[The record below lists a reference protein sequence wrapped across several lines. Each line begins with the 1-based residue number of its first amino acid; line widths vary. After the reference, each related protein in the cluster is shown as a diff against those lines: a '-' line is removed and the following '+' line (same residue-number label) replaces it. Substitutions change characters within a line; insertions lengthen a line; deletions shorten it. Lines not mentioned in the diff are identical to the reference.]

1 MISIFFCR
9 ARIKASE
16 VIVSTTSSGMVGI
29 DGLRVADEMLALID
43 VTVVDKLGREGVGG
57 LLDLPSLEKT
67 FKMTLRSLGI
77 VFVR

>member
-1 MISIFFCR
+1 
-9 ARIKASE
+9 
-16 VIVSTTSSGMVGI
+16 
-29 DGLRVADEMLALID
+29 
-43 VTVVDKLGREGVGG
+43 VVDKLGREGVGG